1 MTVQKE
7 GARYARQ
14 YFLDIVTVQIQIYLR
29 KGQQA
34 MLDAGIFS
42 RHFGNIQIYL
52 DILDIGDVVTDQIQT
67 YLRKGQAMLDAGS
80 YRWVPL
86 GRPQHNSG
94 QDRRGQHTCCIIQCI
109 CILCVLR
116 ITPLCINNRVYLCV

>member
-42 RHFGNIQIYL
+42 RYFGNIQISRYFGYRGCCDRPDPNL
-52 DILDIGDVVTDQIQT
+52 FEEGASDARCWLLPLGPA
-67 YLRKGQAMLDAGS
+67 GQAAA
-80 YRWVPL
+80 
-86 GRPQHNSG
+86 
-94 QDRRGQHTCCIIQCI
+94 
-109 CILCVLR
+109 
-116 ITPLCINNRVYLCV
+116 